1 MELSDF
7 VIDHEDFKF
16 FQGLPNTEKIL
27 FMYDLICEEYYDKGS
42 VSFEPAAS
50 SEFDLRALV
59 DKIVHPSN
67 NASVI
72 ILGSMLVINS
82 EIRDYYYDAVENLFL
97 NGYLIVGRIM
107 TDKQRYIFQRQKYCG
122 MYEIIGVVDPI
133 NLN

>member
-42 VSFEPAAS
+42 ITFEPEPS
-50 SEFDLRALV
+50 TQIDLKSLI
-59 DKIVHPSN
+59 DKIVRPEN

-72 ILGSMLVINS
+72 ILGKMVIVNS

-107 TDKQRYIFQRQKYCG
+107 TDKQRYIFQKQKYCG